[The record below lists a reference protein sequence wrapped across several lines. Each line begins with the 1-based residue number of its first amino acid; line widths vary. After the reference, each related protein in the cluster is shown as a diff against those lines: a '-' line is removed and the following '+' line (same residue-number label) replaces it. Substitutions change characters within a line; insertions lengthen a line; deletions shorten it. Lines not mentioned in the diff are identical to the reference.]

1 MFFSRI
7 LDKELGF
14 IPTIEFCAGV
24 EIYVTD
30 LDVSKH

>member
-7 LDKELGF
+7 LDKEFGF

-24 EIYVTD
+24 EID